1 MREQVKDRV
10 TWVLAVVLV
19 VLVLIEALFFR
30 YDHPV
35 FPWHHLPGYAAVIGL
50 ASSILVVLLSKKLGS
65 WLLQRP
71 EDHE

>member
-30 YDHPV
+30 SDHPV

>member
-1 MREQVKDRV
+1 MMEQVKDRA

-19 VLVLIEALFFR
+19 VLVFIEALFFR

-50 ASSILVVLLSKKLGS
+50 VSSIVVVLLSKKLGS

-71 EDHE
+71 EDRE